1 MIFALKHHKIVGLKI
16 GFLIIYRQEVLIP
29 MKGEVLK
36 NCLTQHV
43 C

>member
-1 MIFALKHHKIVGLKI
+1 MIFALKHHKNVGLKI
-16 GFLIIYRQEVLIP
+16 GFLIIYRQVLIP
-29 MKGEVLK
+29 MKGEVLE